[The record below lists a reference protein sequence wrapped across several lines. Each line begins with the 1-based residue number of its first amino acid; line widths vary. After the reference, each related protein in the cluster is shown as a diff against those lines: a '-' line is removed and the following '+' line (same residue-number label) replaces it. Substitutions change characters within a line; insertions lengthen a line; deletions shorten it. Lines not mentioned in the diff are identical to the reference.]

1 MTVNP
6 RLQPDHMD
14 RDSPFQLTPEAQM
27 HLTELISQLEDL
39 LDQNGDMM
47 VQLDSGQPVQEVDF
61 VYPMDPDMKSP
72 AVPAEAIV
80 IK

>member
-1 MTVNP
+1 
-6 RLQPDHMD
+6 
-14 RDSPFQLTPEAQM
+14 M
-27 HLTELISQLEDL
+27 HLSDLISQLEDL
-39 LDQNGDMM
+39 LDQNGDMP

-61 VYPMDPDMKSP
+61 VYPMHPEMKAP

>member
-1 MTVNP
+1 
-6 RLQPDHMD
+6 
-14 RDSPFQLTPEAQM
+14 M
-27 HLTELISQLEDL
+27 HLTELISELEDL
-39 LDQNGDMM
+39 LDQNGDML

-61 VYPMDPDMKSP
+61 VYPVDQDTKSF

>member
-1 MTVNP
+1 
-6 RLQPDHMD
+6 
-14 RDSPFQLTPEAQM
+14 M
-27 HLTELISQLEDL
+27 HLTELICQLEDL
-39 LDQNGDMM
+39 LDQNGDML

-61 VYPMDPDMKSP
+61 VYPIDPDMKSI

>member
-1 MTVNP
+1 
-6 RLQPDHMD
+6 
-14 RDSPFQLTPEAQM
+14 M

-39 LDQNGDMM
+39 LDQNGDML

-61 VYPMDPDMKSP
+61 VYPMDPGQKRP
-72 AVPAEAIV
+72 AIPAEAIV

>member
-1 MTVNP
+1 
-6 RLQPDHMD
+6 
-14 RDSPFQLTPEAQM
+14 M

-39 LDQNGDMM
+39 LDQNGDMP
-47 VQLDSGQPVQEVDF
+47 VQLDSGQPVREVDF
-61 VYPMDPDMKSP
+61 FYPLTSDMKSY